1 MTKFNKETAKDKF
14 NDLAAKI
21 EELFGTGKWQM
32 PFGVAK
38 PHRNAVTGK
47 RYNGMNSL
55 ILAVIA
61 QERGYTSRE
70 WATYKQLQ
78 TNDWVVR
85 KGEKASPVEFWST
98 FKDKEDQDKDVWYA
112 KYYSVFNLD
121 QVVDADGNPVVSN
134 EIAELPDLAEQQ
146 AIIYELA
153 SKMNVKIVHVP
164 ESGEAYYI
172 RSKHEIHLPAPQDFH
187 TQELY
192 INTALHELSHATH
205 RYVRSDWEKGP
216 FGSVLYA
223 KEEVVAELTAVLASS
238 MFGVEKI
245 PLESHSAYIS
255 GWLSLTKE
263 DSKTFFRT
271 AIKEATKAS
280 LFMWDT
286 LYPEDSESKS
296 IVNSDIAEKI
306 SV

>member
-112 KYYSVFNLD
+112 MS
-121 QVVDADGNPVVSN
+121 
-134 EIAELPDLAEQQ
+134 
-146 AIIYELA
+146 
-153 SKMNVKIVHVP
+153 
-164 ESGEAYYI
+164 
-172 RSKHEIHLPAPQDFH
+172 IHL
-187 TQELY
+187 
-192 INTALHELSHATH
+192 N
-205 RYVRSDWEKGP
+205 
-216 FGSVLYA
+216 
-223 KEEVVAELTAVLASS
+223 
-238 MFGVEKI
+238 
-245 PLESHSAYIS
+245 
-255 GWLSLTKE
+255 
-263 DSKTFFRT
+263 
-271 AIKEATKAS
+271 
-280 LFMWDT
+280 
-286 LYPEDSESKS
+286 
-296 IVNSDIAEKI
+296 
-306 SV
+306 